1 MESRL
6 CIQLSAEFRL
16 ISSKPNAKPGAAGG
30 GNDQRWGTKSMENGR
45 KPSRN
50 GDRMGFL
57 LILQHTYITYKWMK
71 VGVYSPLTRS
81 IYPPNT
87 NLPIYLALGGP
98 CRKKYHLSFQ
108 SLTTITGSMGISGT
122 YSLEVPIPYICLAYV
137 SGLDFREYPHKI
149 WPYMVQFLHSRILKF
164 PLTQ

>member
-1 MESRL
+1 MSWDSENPTNCPNISHTSEKV
-6 CIQLSAEFRL
+6 IPFR
-16 ISSKPNAKPGAAGG
+16 
-30 GNDQRWGTKSMENGR
+30 GR
-45 KPSRN
+45 RQGRQPLN
-50 GDRMGFL
+50 
-57 LILQHTYITYKWMK
+57 KWMK

-149 WPYMVQFLHSRILKF
+149 WPDMVQFLHSRILKF